1 MLQHKNKDELSDSME
16 FVNIASHEMRTPIQS
31 ILTHAEFLY
40 NRPEKNTKEYAQT
53 IFRNAMRL
61 QTLCN
66 NLLDV
71 NRIERQTLK
80 LNKEKFDLTELIPN
94 VIQDF
99 RNSIDNSICDTKT
112 IKLLFEST
120 GQVLIEADKV
130 RLTQV
135 ITNLID
141 NAFKFTEEG
150 SIKIT
155 LEKKDEKTA
164 VITIKDTGNGIDPH
178 MLTNLFSKF
187 TTISVRG
194 TGLGLF
200 ISKNI
205 VEAHGGKIWA
215 QNNPDGKG
223 ALFIFVIPILVQ
235 ENTNIV
241 SKYKKTE

>member
-1 MLQHKNKDELSDSME
+1 MTEHKNKNELSGLSE
-16 FVNIASHEMRTPIQS
+16 SINIASHEMRTPIQS

-40 NRPEKNTKEYAQT
+40 NRPKKNTKEYAEI

-80 LNKEKFDLTELIPN
+80 LEKEKFDLTELISC

-99 RNSIDNSICDTKT
+99 TSLINNSPCDTKN

-120 GQVLIEADKV
+120 GEIIVDADKD
-130 RLTQV
+130 RISQV
-135 ITNLID
+135 ITNLVD

-155 LEKKDEKTA
+155 LEKKDEETA
-164 VITIKDTGNGIDPH
+164 VITVKDTGSGIDSYVLPD
-178 MLTNLFSKF
+178 LFSKF
-187 TTISVRG
+187 TTISVKG
-194 TGLGLF
+194 IGLGLF
-200 ISKNI
+200 VSKNI
-205 VEAHGGKIWA
+205 IEAHGGKIWA
-215 QNNPDGKG
+215 KNNSDGKG
-223 ALFIFVIPILVQ
+223 TSFIFIIPTLVK
-235 ENTNIV
+235 ENTEIV
-241 SKYKKTE
+241 